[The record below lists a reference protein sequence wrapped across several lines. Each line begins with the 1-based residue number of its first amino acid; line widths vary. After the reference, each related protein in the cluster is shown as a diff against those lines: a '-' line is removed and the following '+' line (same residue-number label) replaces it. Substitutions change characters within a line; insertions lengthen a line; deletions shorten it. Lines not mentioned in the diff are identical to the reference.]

1 MSANIDASEITLSDV
16 LRHAVDGMFVIDRN
30 RHVVLFSE
38 GCESITGTDRASVLG
53 TPCACHDVVD
63 CRDEQGRV
71 LSGPLCPSAGIFEH
85 KIASARQRMSIHH
98 RDGRRVWVETTYSP
112 MYDSGGGVACVVGIM
127 RDITEAR
134 DKEQDLRRAAEAGI
148 PPGVGDASILADD
161 ASTVAAEHGNQ
172 PQGGSN
178 LGPLDRI
185 LTAIEGREIISALK
199 RAKGQRTLAA
209 RTLGISRSRLYRRM
223 EALGIDP
230 REAGLSPPA

>member
-38 GCESITGTDRASVLG
+38 GCESITGADRASVLG
-53 TPCACHDVVD
+53 TSCACHDVVD

-71 LSGPLCPSAGIFEH
+71 LSGPLCPTEGIFER
-85 KIASARQRMSIHH
+85 KITSARQRMSI
-98 RDGRRVWVETTYSP
+98 RRPDGRRVWVESTYSP
-112 MYDSGGGVACVVGIM
+112 MYDSGGGVVCVVGIM
-127 RDITEAR
+127 RDITES
-134 DKEQDLRRAAEAGI
+134 KEKEEELDNAAAGGI
-148 PPGVGDASILADD
+148 PAEASILADNAPDVGVD
-161 ASTVAAEHGNQ
+161 AAGQ
-172 PQGGSN
+172 PQDAAG

-185 LTAIEGREIISALK
+185 LTAIERREILSSLQ

-209 RTLGISRSRLYRRM
+209 RMLGISRSRLYRRM

-230 REAGLSPPA
+230 REAGLSKLA